1 MTMENDLASALDG
14 IADPLTGKGLLA
26 ANRLPPPVIR
36 GGVATLVL
44 AVDGLSGDAVSQLET
59 RIREAGTGVAGV
71 RDIRIVRTAERRQ
84 RRLIAV
90 ARGKGGVG
98 KSTVAANLAEIGRAS
113 CRERVCQNVLSS
125 GVAGPL
131 KKQKLTK

>member
-36 GGVATLVL
+36 DGVATLVL

-59 RIREAGTGVAGV
+59 RMCAAGTGVAGV
-71 RDIRIVRTAERRQ
+71 RDLRLVRTAERRP
-84 RRLIAV
+84 RRPIPC
-90 ARGKGGVG
+90 GSSTGGG
-98 KSTVAANLAEIGRAS
+98 GR
-113 CRERVCQNVLSS
+113 R
-125 GVAGPL
+125 
-131 KKQKLTK
+131 

>member
-36 GGVATLVL
+36 DGVATLVL

-90 ARGKGGVG
+90 A
-98 KSTVAANLAEIGRAS
+98 SGRS
-113 CRERVCQNVLSS
+113 EEHTSELQSLMRSS
-125 GVAGPL
+125 YAV
-131 KKQKLTK
+131 

>member
-36 GGVATLVL
+36 DGVATLVL

-71 RDIRIVRTAERRQ
+71 RDIRIVRNAERRP
-84 RRLIAV
+84 RRT
-90 ARGKGGVG
+90 RSDERRVG
-98 KSTVAANLAEIGRAS
+98 EEWVSTCHTRWWADH
-113 CRERVCQNVLSS
+113 
-125 GVAGPL
+125 
-131 KKQKLTK
+131 

>member
-36 GGVATLVL
+36 DGVATLVL

-71 RDIRIVRTAERRQ
+71 RDIRIVRTAERRK
-84 RRLIAV
+84 RRVIAL
-90 ARGKGGVG
+90 AAAQGGGGHSPAPATLSVG
-98 KSTVAANLAEIGRAS
+98 PA
-113 CRERVCQNVLSS
+113 
-125 GVAGPL
+125 
-131 KKQKLTK
+131 

>member
-36 GGVATLVL
+36 DGVATLVL
-44 AVDGLSGDAVSQLET
+44 AVDELSGDAVSQLET

-71 RDIRIVRTAERRQ
+71 RDIRIVRTAQRRQ

-90 ARGKGGVG
+90 ASGKGGVG
-98 KSTVAANLAEIGRAS
+98 QLTVAPHLPVGLARPRRKAGRD
-113 CRERVCQNVLSS
+113 
-125 GVAGPL
+125 
-131 KKQKLTK
+131 

>member
-36 GGVATLVL
+36 DGVATLVL

-71 RDIRIVRTAERRQ
+71 RDRSEERR
-84 RRLIAV
+84 
-90 ARGKGGVG
+90 VG
-98 KSTVAANLAEIGRAS
+98 KECVITCRSRWSTYHQKKKKNTKTNHSLTHEIN
-113 CRERVCQNVLSS
+113 C
-125 GVAGPL
+125 
-131 KKQKLTK
+131 